1 MKEPEPPAYTRM
13 RHSSE
18 GMSCRLPCMKDST
31 SSNLLDEEL
40 PLGLLMTNGLKRIVR
55 WRVELSEQSVIKNAR
70 TKIGNIKGEEIIE
83 KLVQEVK

>member
-1 MKEPEPPAYTRM
+1 
-13 RHSSE
+13 
-18 GMSCRLPCMKDST
+18 MKDST

>member
-1 MKEPEPPAYTRM
+1 MNTHIKFTKVDQAKMKEPEPPAYTRM

-55 WRVELSEQSVIKNAR
+55 
-70 TKIGNIKGEEIIE
+70 
-83 KLVQEVK
+83 